1 MILHSRVA
9 DKYFELSLN
18 VLYQAQFRTTKTI
31 KMIGHHHLCLY
42 LCIMGEVE
50 MANTYLSVSVV
61 KKSDKKAVPV
71 AVNHVLEGV
80 LSRTDNRTGY
90 AYKNLKATP

>member
-1 MILHSRVA
+1 
-9 DKYFELSLN
+9 
-18 VLYQAQFRTTKTI
+18 
-31 KMIGHHHLCLY
+31 
-42 LCIMGEVE
+42 